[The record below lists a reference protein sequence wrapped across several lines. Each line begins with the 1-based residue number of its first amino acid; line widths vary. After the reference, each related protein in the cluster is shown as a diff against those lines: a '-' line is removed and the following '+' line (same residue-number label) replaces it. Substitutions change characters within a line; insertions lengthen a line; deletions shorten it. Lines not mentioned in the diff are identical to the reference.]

1 MSSNDTSM
9 ISNDTAVLHPSD
21 SPSQDVD
28 IDHDED
34 VDHEEDHED
43 VDDEDEDVDVDDED
57 VEEDV
62 DHFFKRLSNLEI
74 SVKSFSSTLMVGL
87 TVCIL
92 FTGIMNM
99 GILVAAGKVL
109 QTCQG

>member
-1 MSSNDTSM
+1 MISNDTSM
-9 ISNDTAVLHPSD
+9 ISNDTALLHPSD

-28 IDHDED
+28 IDYEEEEEE
-34 VDHEEDHED
+34 EED
-43 VDDEDEDVDVDDED
+43 
-57 VEEDV
+57 EDV
-62 DHFFKRLSNLEI
+62 DHFFKRLNNLEI

-87 TVCIL
+87 TVCVLI
-92 FTGIMNM
+92 TGIMNM

>member
-34 VDHEEDHED
+34 IDHEEDHED
-43 VDDEDEDVDVDDED
+43 VDEDEDEDVD
-57 VEEDV
+57 EDV